1 MNDKQKKA
9 FAMMD
14 AAIDSL
20 VSGGNTEEILKQ
32 WNDGM
37 AMLDEVHSEQMAEF
51 DAQQKQF
58 DKQMA
63 EAEAQYQRNMK
74 AIDDWKNAELAKL
87 DRKEQRLKRKYGSL
101 WPNF

>member
-37 AMLDEVHSEQMAEF
+37 AMLDEAHSEQMAEF

-58 DKQMA
+58 QQNMI
-63 EAEAQYQRNMK
+63 ELEAQHQRNLK
-74 AIDDWKNAELAKL
+74 AIDDWKQSEMAKL
-87 DRKEQRLKRKYGSL
+87 DQKERKLKRKYGSL